1 MLSIDDDGRTRLELC
16 VRSLSPSGA
25 RSRQDAVLSRLSE
38 FAERGTIADYDV
50 RVWGTG
56 IRPASPTART
66 EPGRAVLNRLS
77 AFEDWA
83 QRNEVSLDDA
93 FRTSQADSTITGE
106 RHVERSFP
114 VLTLAEFAGSDLRCV
129 APCWDADTAYSVEDC
144 LDAIENGRTLTEEG
158 RSTPVPVG
166 EEYREATDASPDRD
180 AGRSERSN
188 PSAAPSPA
196 GE

>member
-1 MLSIDDDGRTRLELC
+1 M
-16 VRSLSPSGA
+16 
-25 RSRQDAVLSRLSE
+25 
-38 FAERGTIADYDV
+38 
-50 RVWGTG
+50 
-56 IRPASPTART
+56 
-66 EPGRAVLNRLS
+66 
-77 AFEDWA
+77 
-83 QRNEVSLDDA
+83 SLDDA

-166 EEYREATDASPDRD
+166 EEHREATDASPDRD